1 MKRSFVALVAGATA
15 LTLTLTACGGG
26 SGAGTAKDSG
36 ASATAK
42 SAADLGGL
50 DKLVEAA
57 KKEGELNVIAL
68 PHDWANYGEILDAF
82 KKKYGLKITE
92 ANPEGSSQD
101 EISAVKQ
108 LKGQTRAPDVL
119 DLGGAFALS
128 AAKDG
133 LTAPYQVATFGDI
146 PDSQKDPEGN
156 WVNDYGGYI
165 SIGYDAKKV
174 PNPPKTLADLKKPE
188 YAGKVALNGDPTKA
202 GAAFAGVYAA
212 ALANG
217 GSFADIKPGIQ
228 YFADLKKAG
237 VFIPVQASAATV
249 ESGQTPITLDWD
261 YLQAG
266 YAKKLQGKVDWKVA
280 VPADGVY
287 SNFYCQAVSQTAPHP
302 AAARLWQEFLYSDE
316 GQNLYLKG
324 LSRPARLPK
333 MQAAGTADKAAVAA
347 LPEVGENVKFPTNDQ
362 IDAAK
367 KVVADEWA
375 KALG

>member
-1 MKRSFVALVAGATA
+1 MNRRLAGIVAGIATVA
-15 LTLTLTACGGG
+15 LTLSACGGG
-26 SGAGTAKDSG
+26 SDAGAKDTSG
-36 ASATAK
+36 AATAK

-50 DKLVEAA
+50 DKLIEAA

-68 PHDWANYGEILDAF
+68 PHDWANYGEILEAF
-82 KKKYGLKITE
+82 KKKYGLKVTE

-108 LKGQTRAPDVL
+108 LKGQGRAPDVL

-133 LTAPYQVATFGDI
+133 LLAPYKVATFADV
-146 PDSQKDPEGN
+146 PDVQKDPEGN
-156 WVNDYGGYI
+156 WVNDYGGFI
-165 SIGYDAKKV
+165 SIGYDAAKV
-174 PNPPKTLADLKKPE
+174 PNPPKSFADLKKPE
-188 YAGKVALNGDPTKA
+188 YQGKVALNGDPTKA

-217 GSFADIKPGIQ
+217 GSFTDIKPGIQ
-228 YFADLKKAG
+228 FFADLKKSG
-237 VFIPVQASAATV
+237 NFIPVQASAATV
-249 ESGQTPITLDWD
+249 ESGQTPITIDWD

-266 YAKKLQGKVDWKVA
+266 YAKKLQGKIDWKVA
-280 VPADGVY
+280 VPTDGVY
-287 SNFYCQAVSQTAPHP
+287 SNFYCQAISKTAPHP

-316 GQNLYLKG
+316 GQNLFLKG
-324 LSRPARLPK
+324 LSRPVRLPK
-333 MQAAGTADKAAVAA
+333 LTAAGTADSAAVAA
-347 LPEVGENVKFPTNDQ
+347 LPEVKGEVKFPTNDQ

-367 KVVADEWA
+367 KVIADEWA

>member
-1 MKRSFVALVAGATA
+1 MNRRLAGIVAGIATV
-15 LTLTLTACGGG
+15 TLTLSACGGG
-26 SGAGTAKDSG
+26 SDAAAKDTGG
-36 ASATAK
+36 AATAK

-50 DKLVEAA
+50 DKLIEAA

-68 PHDWANYGEILDAF
+68 PHDWANYGEILEAF
-82 KKKYGLKITE
+82 KKKYGLKVTE

-108 LKGQTRAPDVL
+108 LKGQDRAPDVL

-133 LTAPYQVATFGDI
+133 LLAPYKVATFADV
-146 PDSQKDPEGN
+146 PDAQKDPEGN
-156 WVNDYGGYI
+156 WVNDYGGFI
-165 SIGYDAKKV
+165 SIGYDAAKV
-174 PNPPKTLADLKKPE
+174 PNPPKSFADLKKPE
-188 YAGKVALNGDPTKA
+188 YQGKVALNGDPTKA

-217 GSFADIKPGIQ
+217 GSFTDIKPGIQ
-228 YFADLKKAG
+228 FFADLKKSG
-237 VFIPVQASAATV
+237 NFIPVQASAATV
-249 ESGQTPITLDWD
+249 ESGQTPITIDWD

-266 YAKKLQGKVDWKVA
+266 YAKKLQGKIDWKVA
-280 VPADGVY
+280 VPTDGVY
-287 SNFYCQAVSQTAPHP
+287 SNFYCQAISKTAPHP

-316 GQNLYLKG
+316 GQNLFLKG
-324 LSRPARLPK
+324 LSRPVRLNK
-333 MQAAGTADKAAVAA
+333 LTAAGTADSAALAA
-347 LPEVGENVKFPTNDQ
+347 LPEVKGEVKFPTNDQ

-367 KVVADEWA
+367 KVIADEWA

>member
-1 MKRSFVALVAGATA
+1 MNKRFIGLIAGAAA
-15 LTLTLTACGGG
+15 LTLVLTACGG
-26 SGAGTAKDSG
+26 SDSKSTDS
-36 ASATAK
+36 AAATAK

-68 PHDWANYGEILDAF
+68 PHDWANYGEILEAF
-82 KKKYGLKITE
+82 KKKYGIKVNE

-101 EISAVKQ
+101 ELTAVKQ
-108 LKGQTRAPDVL
+108 LKGQDRAPDVL
-119 DLGGAFALS
+119 DLGGAFALT
-128 AAKDG
+128 AASEG
-133 LTAPYQVATFGDI
+133 LLAPYKVATFGDI
-146 PDSQKDPEGN
+146 ADSQKDAEGQ

-165 SIGYDAKKV
+165 SIGYDAAKV

-217 GSFADIKPGIQ
+217 GSLDDIKPGIQ
-228 YFADLKKAG
+228 FFADLKKSG
-237 VFIPVQASAATV
+237 NFIPVQSSAATV

-266 YAKKLQGKVDWKVA
+266 YTKKLQGKIDWKVV
-280 VPADGVY
+280 VPTDALY
-287 SNFYCQAVSQTAPHP
+287 ASYYCQAISKTAPHP
-302 AAARLWQEFLYSDE
+302 AAARLWQEFLFSDE

-333 MQAAGTADKAAVAA
+333 METAGTADKAAVAA
-347 LPEVGENVKFPTNDQ
+347 LPVIPGEVKFPTNAQ

-367 KVVADEWA
+367 KVLADEWT
-375 KALG
+375 KAVS

>member
-1 MKRSFVALVAGATA
+1 VNRRFAALTAAVAAGALV
-15 LTLTLTACGGG
+15 LTACGG
-26 SGAGTAKDSG
+26 SSSDNKDSG
-36 ASATAK
+36 AAGTATSAT
-42 SAADLGGL
+42 DLGGL

-57 KKEGELNVIAL
+57 KKEGTLNVIAL
-68 PHDWANYGEILDAF
+68 PHDWANYGEVLDAF
-82 KKKYGLKITE
+82 KKKYGLKVTE

-101 EISAVKQ
+101 EVNAVKQ
-108 LKGQTRAPDVL
+108 LKGQDRAPDVL
-119 DLGGAFALS
+119 DLGGAFALT

-133 LTAPYQVATFGDI
+133 LLAPYKVATFADV
-146 PDSQKDPEGN
+146 PDNQKDADGQ

-174 PNPPKTLADLKKPE
+174 PNPPTSFADLKKPE
-188 YAGKVALNGDPTKA
+188 YAGKIALNGDPTKA

-217 GSFADIKPGIQ
+217 GSFTDIKPGIT
-228 YFADLKKAG
+228 YFGDLKKSG
-237 VFIPVQASAATV
+237 NFIPVQASAATV

-266 YAKKLQGKVDWKVA
+266 YAKKLEGKVDWKVA
-280 VPADGVY
+280 VPSDGVY
-287 SNFYCQAVSQTAPHP
+287 SNFYCQAISKAAPHP
-302 AAARLWQEFLYSDE
+302 AAARLWQEFLFSDE
-316 GQNLYLKG
+316 GQNLFLKG

-333 MQAAGTADKAAVAA
+333 MESAGTADKTSLAA
-347 LPEVGENVKFPTNDQ
+347 LPQIPGETKFPTNDQ

-375 KALG
+375 KAVG